1 VRGAA
6 RVYCLGL
13 EARNQMTSS
22 VLVVEDDP
30 SIRSGLMALLQMR
43 GHSVATA
50 GSVAEA
56 ASQLDADTPTH
67 LVLDLNLPDGPG
79 TEILQ
84 RIRIA
89 SLSVR
94 VALVTG
100 ASDTSLMNEARTLG
114 VDAVFIKPPDWDE
127 LLDWVSDA

>member
-1 VRGAA
+1 
-6 RVYCLGL
+6 
-13 EARNQMTSS
+13 MTSS